1 MREFLI
7 LCIHSWESGI
17 DSNVVT
23 CSVLEE
29 SMPHLRALLGQKP
42 KATGHVVIQA
52 LQLPHLLVQ
61 RDNMDDEAS
70 IEEQDREYNPN
81 PKLRWK
87 VQFSNL
93 VHAISKQAHPIVL
106 VLEDLQWADEDSLG
120 ERHLIN

>member
-1 MREFLI
+1 
-7 LCIHSWESGI
+7 
-17 DSNVVT
+17 
-23 CSVLEE
+23 
-29 SMPHLRALLGQKP
+29 MPHLRALLGQTP
-42 KATGHVVIQA
+42 NVTGHGVAQA

-61 RDNMDDEAS
+61 HNNRDDEAY
-70 IEEQDREYNPN
+70 IEEQNREYNPN

-93 VHAISKQAHPIVL
+93 VHAISKQAHPIAL